1 MIFDTPPDISMTLP
15 MPPSANELL
24 EWSGRPRRS
33 KKYAQWL
40 AVVEWLGV
48 VQRCADKL
56 PGAYAMRVTAPRS
69 RKDVG
74 NLEKALSDG
83 LQRMRVVAND
93 RHARAI
99 LLQVDAS
106 RTEPTVLVELWGL
119 DA

>member
-1 MIFDTPPDISMTLP
+1 
-15 MPPSANELL
+15 MPPSANELHCVV
-24 EWSGRPRRS
+24 WRKGVKPKVIRT
-33 KKYAQWL
+33 KKYNLWL
-40 AVVEWLGV
+40 VDVEWRGV
-48 VQRCADKL
+48 VQSGAARI

-83 LQRMRVVAND
+83 LQRMRVVGND
-93 RHARAI
+93 KHAQAI
-99 LLQVDAS
+99 LLQVDPA